1 MIRRLLVANRGEIA
15 RRVFATCRL
24 VGIETVAV
32 YSDADADAPHV
43 TEADYAVHLPGNS
56 PSSTYLRGDL
66 IIAAAR
72 RAGANAVH
80 PGNGVMA
87 EDPDFA
93 AAVADAGMIWV
104 GPPAKILGTLHS
116 KIESKARVAEA
127 GVRVL
132 PTFTDPAQV
141 TDFPVLIKP
150 AVGDGGTGMRVV
162 RDRVTLAEA

>member
-1 MIRRLLVANRGEIA
+1 MIRRLLVAHRGEIA

-87 EDPDFA
+87 EDPSGNRVIPFA
-93 AAVADAGMIWV
+93 RL
-104 GPPAKILGTLHS
+104 PLTHF
-116 KIESKARVAEA
+116 ARVLLLEPHADEDEPRHEHHRHDAEGRA
-127 GVRVL
+127 
-132 PTFTDPAQV
+132 
-141 TDFPVLIKP
+141 
-150 AVGDGGTGMRVV
+150 
-162 RDRVTLAEA
+162 

>member
-1 MIRRLLVANRGEIA
+1 MVAHRGEIA

-104 GPPAKILGTLHS
+104 GPPAKILSTLHS

-132 PTFTDPAQV
+132 PTHTDPSQV

-150 AVGDGGTGMRVV
+150 ATGGGGAGMRVV
-162 RDRVTLAEA
+162 RDKVTLA